1 MRTATIPG
9 GGRSR
14 PAFRSILAALAA
26 SFLAAFALGGC
37 SDPPEDARSRDETY
51 RYSIVF
57 PKGWT
62 RFSGATEF
70 CLSSQGAES
79 PDGCRIYVCVS
90 KPPQLFLSTRSDY
103 VNCEQAKDYVTE
115 TLKGQDVDCRA
126 SRIIFRK
133 VYAVYYTRTI
143 KSGDAYVYQ
152 FVSQSYLLWGG
163 MLYTITCY
171 ALGDTPQAARELYQ
185 KNNDELLRSESTFFI
200 HRPPMG
206 RE

>member
-1 MRTATIPG
+1 MTA
-9 GGRSR
+9 RKARFRKYASLR
-14 PAFRSILAALAA
+14 PLFVLTALVTAILLCA
-26 SFLAAFALGGC
+26 C
-37 SDPPEDARSRDETY
+37 SNAPEDLRARDETY
-51 RYSIVF
+51 RYSIIF
-57 PKGWT
+57 PKGWE
-62 RFSGATEF
+62 RFGGDTQF
-70 CLSSQGAES
+70 CQASQGATS
-79 PDGCRIYVCVS
+79 PDGCHIYVCVS
-90 KPPQLFLSTRSDY
+90 KPPEMFLSTRSDY

-115 TLKGQDVDCRA
+115 VLKGQDVDCRA

-143 KSGDAYVYQ
+143 KSADAYVYQ

-200 HRPPMG
+200 HRPPMS
-206 RE
+206 RD